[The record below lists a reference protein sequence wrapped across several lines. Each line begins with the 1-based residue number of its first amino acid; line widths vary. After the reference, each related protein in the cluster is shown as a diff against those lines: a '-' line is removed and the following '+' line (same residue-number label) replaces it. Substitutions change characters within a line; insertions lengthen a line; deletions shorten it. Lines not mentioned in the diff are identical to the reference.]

1 MPVALALTDFVKAQ
15 PFSDFIPQRGSLI
28 LCKAL
33 YYCKVAP
40 DVRGRRKGEWGMVI
54 MKNIISLCAK
64 FHIDREAWPG
74 DPIARERI
82 AQPCRIIT
90 GPKNKRKA
98 CEQPEVASIWRTYG
112 FTKTP
117 SMTNA
122 TLAGYLPPTF
132 LFPGCICR
140 TKQTVLSLCLI

>member
-1 MPVALALTDFVKAQ
+1 MNC
-15 PFSDFIPQRGSLI
+15 SYSLG
-28 LCKAL
+28 AGTFPSWTPGYRML
-33 YYCKVAP
+33 YRSGDRAVYT
-40 DVRGRRKGEWGMVI
+40 EWGVVI
-54 MKNIISLCAK
+54 VKNISSFCTK

-90 GPKNKRKA
+90 GPKSKRKA